1 MEPSKG
7 NRMTIIILWYPP
19 GRPGMSHLMHLSVN
33 LILSPYKSKVGWGG
47 KKKINDSKICEAPD
61 VYSITNVLNFQ
72 LLVDMDV
79 SAFHKKRDQRL
90 NSFALNPGFSIDHWE
105 LPLRKIIPTLKEVHY
120 CSLVCTS
127 WDTISVYLSSFF
139 WTFIPMGQLIYST
152 NLSKLFKNT
161 CSLKCHI

>member
-1 MEPSKG
+1 MIFSRKARNVTFNALLCKPYSLSIQEQSWMRGKEKNKWLQKSVKLLICIP
-7 NRMTIIILWYPP
+7 LQ
-19 GRPGMSHLMHLSVN
+19 MSWIFSCLSTWTSV
-33 LILSPYKSKVGWGG
+33 
-47 KKKINDSKICEAPD
+47 
-61 VYSITNVLNFQ
+61 T
-72 LLVDMDV
+72 
-79 SAFHKKRDQRL
+79 FHKKRDQRL

-105 LPLRKIIPTLKEVHY
+105 LPLRKIIRTLKEVHY

-127 WDTISVYLSSFF
+127 WDMISVYLSSFF